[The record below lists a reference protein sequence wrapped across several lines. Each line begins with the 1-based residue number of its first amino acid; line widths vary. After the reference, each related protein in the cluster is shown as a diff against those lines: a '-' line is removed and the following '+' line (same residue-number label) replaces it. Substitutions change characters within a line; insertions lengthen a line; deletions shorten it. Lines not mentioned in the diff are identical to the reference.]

1 MLIGGGELELRSK
14 RFRSSGD
21 RSEVA
26 KMELRFWIGSKN
38 GAEIWS
44 ERARDGTL
52 RNVAKMEV
60 RFWIGSKDGGGTQQ
74 RSTDEQLG
82 DEGEK
87 YDHNGVRA
95 ACGGTICAYL
105 SAIIVYLYAHDF
117 KEAEKCYNDCCQVET
132 FLNSDQSRCASKFLS
147 AYREGDEEEIK
158 RVNQS
163 SIVTNLD
170 HTVLNALVSL
180 FCRSNFSA
188 ETLWHGGWLLLQLLP
203 HSDANFNSNHHE
215 LLDVISSRD
224 LEPKL
229 LDAAPDSGVLE
240 MQLESHLAKSEGQDA
255 LQGDQQFTLAERMAK
270 ALAVM
275 KCLDWNFLGGEW

>member
-1 MLIGGGELELRSK
+1 MHTNSSSLESSSNPVPVSDRIADFEESFVSAASSSFGDFIRYADAATILLRW
-14 RFRSSGD
+14 
-21 RSEVA
+21 A
-26 KMELRFWIGSKN
+26 L
-38 GAEIWS
+38 
-44 ERARDGTL
+44 
-52 RNVAKMEV
+52 
-60 RFWIGSKDGGGTQQ
+60 
-74 RSTDEQLG
+74 
-82 DEGEK
+82 
-87 YDHNGVRA
+87 A
-95 ACGGTICAYL
+95 ADKCNATHSQCKAYL

-117 KEAEKCYNDCCQVET
+117 KEAEKVET
-132 FLNSDQSRCASKFLS
+132 FLNSDQCRCASKFLS

-158 RVNQS
+158 RVGQS

-215 LLDVISSRD
+215 LLDVDIITIDFSEKLMFRLKQPMVKAAIQVISSRD